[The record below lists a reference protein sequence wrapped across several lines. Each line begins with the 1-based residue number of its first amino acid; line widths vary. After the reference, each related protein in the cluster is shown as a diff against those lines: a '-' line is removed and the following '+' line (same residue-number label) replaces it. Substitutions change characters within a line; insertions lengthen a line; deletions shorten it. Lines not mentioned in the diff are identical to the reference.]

1 MEIYRGKRL
10 TIERRPIALPDGQV
24 RERVV
29 VHPGHAVAILPR
41 RDPDTIYLIRQY
53 RYALE
58 DYILEVPA
66 GTMAAGESPA
76 GTARRELI
84 EETGFDARH
93 YHERG
98 MIFTTP
104 GFTDERLYLFEA
116 DDLFASSEFGKDD
129 DELIELFPVNVEEF
143 RSMCR
148 DGRIT
153 DAKTI
158 CLAYRCLR

>member
-10 TIERRPIALPDGQV
+10 TIEQRPVPLPDGQV
-24 RERVV
+24 RERII
-29 VHPGHAVAILPR
+29 VHPGNAVAILPR

-53 RYALE
+53 RYALD
-58 DYILEVPA
+58 DYILEAPA
-66 GTMAAGESPA
+66 GTMAPGESPA

-84 EETGFDARH
+84 EETGFDARQF
-93 YHERG
+93 HERG

-116 DDLFASSEFGKDD
+116 DGLFPSSEFGKDD
-129 DELIELFPVNVEEF
+129 DELIELYPVKVEEF
-143 RSMCR
+143 MSMCR
-148 DGRIT
+148 DGRIS

-158 CLAYRCLR
+158 CLACRCLR